1 MLREV
6 VEIRSEFEVS
16 IRQKKVIRTISLTRI
31 SKHMVRHTRPRL
43 CKASARCNNYGAAS
57 KKDLDR
63 HYWSHHKVWAEE
75 NSIPD
80 ERCKCDA
87 CHTSFARKDHR
98 TRHLRKSPECREK
111 LGLPTD

>member
-6 VEIRSEFEVS
+6 VENRLEFEVS
-16 IRQKKVIRTISLTRI
+16 IGQKKTKRTISVTRT
-31 SKHMVRHTRPRL
+31 SKHMVRHTRPRP
-43 CKASARCNNYGAAS
+43 CKAGAGCDYGAAS
-57 KKDLDR
+57 KKDLNR

-87 CHTSFARKDHR
+87 CHTSFARQDHK
-98 TRHLRKSPECREK
+98 TRHLRKFPECRDK
-111 LGLPTD
+111 LGLPTE